1 MDNGH
6 SMSISDDEVKA
17 IARLARIEIGD
28 EDISGFS
35 TQLSRILD
43 FVAQM
48 NAIDTANVEPL
59 AHPLEL
65 DARCRADE
73 VIETDLRDVY
83 QSGAPQIVDGLYL
96 VPKVIE

>member
-1 MDNGH
+1 
-6 SMSISDDEVKA
+6 MSISDDEVKA
-17 IARLARIEIGD
+17 IAQLARIEI
-28 EDISGFS
+28 EDKDIPGFS

-83 QSGAPQIVDGLYL
+83 QSGAPQVVDGLYL